1 MWPRSLCGGA
11 ARVTIGRMTTD
22 APTTRTGTT
31 TTSASTAPLAALRAA
46 IDRVPGYLD
55 AATCGLPPRATADA
69 MRAGIDAWQAGRI
82 DMAAYDDAVDRSRAA
97 YARIVGVETSSVAI
111 GAQASSLV
119 GLVAASVPDGAEVVV
134 VDGDFASV
142 VFPFL
147 VHADR
152 GVTVRQVPLEELA
165 TSVGPSTAVVAFSLV
180 QSRDGRVADADAV
193 VAAARAVGALTVC
206 DATQAVGW
214 FPVDAGRFD
223 VTVGAAY
230 KWLAG
235 PRGAAFLTVSDTAR
249 ERLRP
254 LSAGWYAGEEIWR
267 SIYGPEMTLAHDAR
281 RFDVSPAWLVWLGT
295 APAIEAFAAVSPHD
309 VRAYDVALADTFRD
323 GVGLGPGGSAIVSLP
338 DDGAG
343 TLRSALTAAG
353 CRVAGRGGGV
363 RLAFHVWN
371 DPDDVARALT
381 AVQPHLPR

>member
-1 MWPRSLCGGA
+1 
-11 ARVTIGRMTTD
+11 MTD
-22 APTTRTGTT
+22 
-31 TTSASTAPLAALRAA
+31 PLAALRSA

-82 DMAAYDDAVDRSRAA
+82 DMAAYDEAVARSRAA
-97 YARIVGVETSSVAI
+97 YARVVGVDVADVAV

-119 GLVAASVPDGAEVVV
+119 GLVAAAVPDGGEVVV
-134 VDGDFASV
+134 VEGDFASV
-142 VFPFL
+142 VFPF
-147 VHADR
+147 VAHADR
-152 GVTVRQVPLEELA
+152 GVTVRHVPLEALA
-165 TSVGPSTAVVAFSLV
+165 SQVRPGTAVVAFSLV

-193 VAAARAVGALTVC
+193 VAAARAAGALTLC
-206 DATQAVGW
+206 DVTQAAGW
-214 FPVDAGRFD
+214 YPVDAGRFD

-235 PRGAAFLTVSDTAR
+235 PRGAAFLTAGPAAR

-254 LSAGWYAGEEIWR
+254 LHAGWYAGAEVWR
-267 SIYGPEMTLAHDAR
+267 SIYGPTMRLADDAR

-295 APAIEAFAAVSPHD
+295 APAVEAFAGVDPRLVHD
-309 VRAYDVALADTFRD
+309 HDVALADAFRA
-323 GVGLGPGGSAIVSLP
+323 GVGLPPGGSAIVSLP
-338 DDGAG
+338 DDEAG
-343 TLRSALTAAG
+343 TLRAALTSAG

-371 DPDDVARALT
+371 DDEDVERAARAVRE
-381 AVQPHLPR
+381 ARGAAGARA

>member
-1 MWPRSLCGGA
+1 MTSDTTTA
-11 ARVTIGRMTTD
+11 TTTD
-22 APTTRTGTT
+22 
-31 TTSASTAPLAALRAA
+31 PLATLRAA
-46 IDRVPGYLD
+46 IERVPGYLD
-55 AATCGLPPRATADA
+55 AATCGLPPRASADA

-82 DMAAYDDAVDRSRAA
+82 DMAGYDEAVVRARTA
-97 YARIVGVETSSVAI
+97 YARVVGVEPRSVAI
-111 GAQASSLV
+111 GSQASSLV
-119 GLVAASVPDGAEVVV
+119 GLAAAAVPDGSEVVV

-147 VHADR
+147 VHVDR
-152 GVTVRQVPLEELA
+152 GVTVRQVPLEQLA
-165 TSVGPSTAVVAFSLV
+165 SAVRPSTTVVAFSLV
-180 QSRDGRVADADAV
+180 QSRDGRVADVDAV
-193 VAAARAVGALTVC
+193 LAAADTVGAVTVC

-214 FPVDAGRFD
+214 YPVDAGRFD

-235 PRGAAFLTVSDTAR
+235 PRGAAFLTVSDAAR

-254 LSAGWYAGEEIWR
+254 LNAGWYAGEEVWR
-267 SIYGPEMTLAHDAR
+267 SIYGPDMTLAADAR

-295 APAIEAFAAVSPHD
+295 APAVEAFAAVDPAD
-309 VRAYDVALADTFRD
+309 VHAYDVALADAFRA

-338 DDGAG
+338 DDDAG

-371 DPDDVARALT
+371 DTDDVTRAVT
-381 AVQPHLPR
+381 AVHPHLP